1 MTLSRSDRPYGQ
13 FPRGDEPE
21 PAPVAETPRR
31 IPLRERIV
39 ARLRAP
45 LALVALLAL
54 SWFLVSAV
62 QTGGLAALRAQQEQ
76 QTPEPTPQLAA
87 AIYQH
92 VAPSVVQVSAN
103 GASGEPSSGA
113 GVIVDEMADILT
125 SLHIIDGATGI
136 TVKFNDGTSSAVEVV
151 ARLPDRDIAVL
162 RALAP
167 PAQFQPATMG
177 NPGRLSIGDPAFVIG
192 HPFGLTGSLSTGV
205 ISGLDRAMNAPGL
218 SQPITGLIQF
228 DAAVNPGNSGG
239 PLVDQ
244 NGDVVGIV
252 TGLVNPAGKVFSGVG
267 FAVTIDAAGAGLGIP
282 PD

>member
-54 SWFLVSAV
+54 SWFLVSCV
-62 QTGGLAALRAQQEQ
+62 QTGGLAALRAPQGA

-103 GASGEPSSGA
+103 GAGGEP
-113 GVIVDEMADILT
+113 
-125 SLHIIDGATGI
+125 
-136 TVKFNDGTSSAVEVV
+136 
-151 ARLPDRDIAVL
+151 
-162 RALAP
+162 
-167 PAQFQPATMG
+167 
-177 NPGRLSIGDPAFVIG
+177 
-192 HPFGLTGSLSTGV
+192 
-205 ISGLDRAMNAPGL
+205 
-218 SQPITGLIQF
+218 
-228 DAAVNPGNSGG
+228 
-239 PLVDQ
+239 
-244 NGDVVGIV
+244 
-252 TGLVNPAGKVFSGVG
+252 
-267 FAVTIDAAGAGLGIP
+267 
-282 PD
+282 